1 MRFPLAAILVALLLS
16 GAASA
21 GDFPVTIDN
30 CGVPET
36 FDRAPAHAVSND
48 VNITETM
55 LALDL
60 QDRMAG
66 FSGVSGWNQITPA
79 LRGKLAHVPELSR
92 KYPSLEVLLG
102 AKTDFYFAGWNYG
115 MRIGG
120 DVTPETL
127 AAYGIKSYAIRE
139 SCVHLG
145 PRPPSTLD
153 DMYQDT
159 LAIGRIFGVEPRATA
174 LVEGFEARIAAV
186 ADRLR
191 GAEPVRVFV
200 YDSGEDAPLT
210 AGGNA
215 MPTALIA
222 AAGGRNVM
230 DDVAN
235 SWTRVSWEAAVA
247 RDPAFILI
255 VDYAETTAEQKIA
268 FLKGNPAL
276 ARIEAVRHD
285 RFVVL
290 PYDAATPGVR
300 NIGAVETL
308 ARAFHPDR
316 FP

>member
-1 MRFPLAAILVALLLS
+1 MRLFSILLLS
-16 GAASA
+16 GLWVVQASA
-21 GDFPVTIDN
+21 SGFPVTIDN

-36 FDRAPAHAVSND
+36 FDRAPVRAVSND
-48 VNITETM
+48 VNITDTL

-60 QDRMAG
+60 QDHMAG
-66 FSGVSGWNQITPA
+66 FSGVSGWNKIAPDLQGR
-79 LRGKLAHVPELSR
+79 LGGVPELSQ

-102 AKTDFYFAGWNYG
+102 ARTDFYFAGWSYG
-115 MRIGG
+115 MRVGG
-120 DVTPETL
+120 DVTPDTL
-127 AAYGIKSYAIRE
+127 ADHGIKSYAIRE

-145 PRPPSTLD
+145 PRPAARLD
-153 DMYQDT
+153 DMYQD
-159 LAIGRIFGVEPRATA
+159 LIAIGRIFGVEERAHA
-174 LVEGFEARIAAV
+174 LAAGFAERIGAV
-186 ADRLR
+186 AARLKD
-191 GAEPVRVFV
+191 AAPARVFV
-200 YDSGEDAPLT
+200 YDSGEDAPET

-230 DDVAN
+230 DDVPN
-235 SWTRVSWEAAVA
+235 SWTRVSWEAVVA

-255 VDYAETTAEQKIA
+255 VDYDVTTPEQKIA

-276 ARIEAVRHD
+276 TGIDAVRHD
-285 RFVVL
+285 RFVVI

-300 NIGAVETL
+300 NIGAVESL

>member
-1 MRFPLAAILVALLLS
+1 MRLS
-16 GAASA
+16 LSLIIAASLWCVQA
-21 GDFPVTIDN
+21 SASGFPVTIDN
-30 CGVPET
+30 CGTPET
-36 FDRAPAHAVSND
+36 FDHAPIHAVSND

-60 QDRMAG
+60 QDHMAG
-66 FSGVSGWNQITPA
+66 FSSISGWNKITPE
-79 LRGKLAHVPELSR
+79 LRGRLGRVPELSR

-102 AKTDFYFAGWNYG
+102 AKADFYFAGWNYG
-115 MRIGG
+115 MRVGG

-127 AAYGIKSYAIRE
+127 APYGIKSYAIRE

-153 DMYQDT
+153 DMEQDT
-159 LAIGRIFGVEPRATA
+159 LAIGRIFGVEARAKA
-174 LVEGFEARIAAV
+174 LIEGFEARVAAV
-186 ADRLR
+186 AERLH

-200 YDSGEDAPLT
+200 YDSGEDAPVT

-235 SWTRVSWEAAVA
+235 SWTRVSWETVVA

-255 VDYAETTAEQKIA
+255 VDYAETTPEQKIA
-268 FLKGNPAL
+268 YLKGSPAL
-276 ARIEAVRHD
+276 ARIDAVRHD
-285 RFVVL
+285 RFVVI